1 MGLSTVI
8 LKMKFYLLGQ
18 FGAREVFD
26 QYMEKS
32 SPDDGKPCLK
42 CTLCGKE
49 SSHLNNL
56 RNHIEN
62 AHFPGT
68 FSYNCS
74 QCEKTFKSKTALCSH
89 ISKLHRDGKL

>member
-1 MGLSTVI
+1 MI
-8 LKMKFYLLGQ
+8 LKMIFHLIGQ

-32 SPDDGKPCLK
+32 SLDDGKPCLK

-62 AHFPGT
+62 AHFPGH

-74 QCEKTFKSKTALCSH
+74 HCEKTFKSKTALCSH

>member
-26 QYMEKS
+26 QYMKKS
-32 SPDDGKPCLK
+32 ALEDGKTCFK

-49 SSHLNNL
+49 NSHLNNL

-62 AHFPGT
+62 AHFPGH

-74 QCEKTFKSKTALCSH
+74 HCEKIFKSKTALCQQVSRMR
-89 ISKLHRDGKL
+89 RDGKL